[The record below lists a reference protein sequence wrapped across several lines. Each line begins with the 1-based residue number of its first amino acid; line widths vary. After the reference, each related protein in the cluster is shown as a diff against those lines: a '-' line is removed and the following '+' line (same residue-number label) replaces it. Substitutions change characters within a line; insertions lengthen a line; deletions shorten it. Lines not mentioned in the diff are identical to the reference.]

1 MDGDSDSYNVLQEGG
16 GRSGGEAQPALVQRV
31 GTLIAIMY
39 CRKEVGGVG
48 VKHSLPWYS
57 GWGLYHHF
65 YTEESGNN
73 LRFMPK

>member
-1 MDGDSDSYNVLQEGG
+1 
-16 GRSGGEAQPALVQRV
+16 V

-39 CRKEVGGVG
+39 CRKEDGGVG

>member
-1 MDGDSDSYNVLQEGG
+1 
-16 GRSGGEAQPALVQRV
+16 
-31 GTLIAIMY
+31 MY
-39 CRKEVGGVG
+39 CRKEEGGVG

-73 LRFMPK
+73 LRFMPKYAPRDIILTTQIVIVIFSANRNGLTKKAIYIAHSF